1 MHPLVA
7 AFAPLNA
14 SDYGKIAAMLIVA
27 LLVYLGY
34 KILWHPDFG
43 MPVHRKVFLK
53 GMRVKRDQLCEVP
66 IWWSNIQVQRAVK
79 AHWKQAL
86 RRTAGTSV

>member
-1 MHPLVA
+1 MHLLA
-7 AFAPLNA
+7 INFALDA

-27 LLVYLGY
+27 VLVYLGY

-43 MPVHRKVFLK
+43 MPVQRKLFAR

-66 IWWSNIQVQRAVK
+66 IWWSNIQVQRAIRS
-79 AHWKQAL
+79 HWKQTL
-86 RRTAGTSV
+86 RRQAGTSG

>member
-1 MHPLVA
+1 MPQLLA
-7 AFAPLNA
+7 GFALDA

-43 MPVHRKVFLK
+43 MPVQRKVFLK

-66 IWWSNIQVQRAVK
+66 IWWSNIQVQRAIK
-79 AHWKQAL
+79 AHWKQTL
-86 RRTAGTSV
+86 RRQAGTSA